1 MTVGYFVR
9 SKVVLL
15 ATLASLAV
23 PALSFSEEQATPS
36 GVEEA
41 QVEEQTLAP
50 EVRTD
55 VEPPPSPPV
64 FSSPPRGVNRYDA
77 MRAAPGT
84 AVLNFNEAGIRDI
97 LRTIG
102 ELTGK
107 NFILAPGV
115 NARISVQTARP
126 VPREEVFG
134 IFESLLEVNGL
145 AAVRSGKYYKIVP
158 AASARQ
164 HSVAAAE
171 DFGKGNPGSEEG
183 MTSLVVPVEFI
194 SAADLMAVLKPM
206 VSAAGNV
213 TAVPRS
219 NTVII
224 TDSAPNVR
232 NHLELIRILDVDAFE
247 RFEVSLLPLKN
258 VDAKTMHRE
267 LAEVLAALG
276 MGKDASQLAVIPIE
290 RLNSLVIISAPGGAR
305 ESVARWVESLDVPSS
320 SEQSSLHIYYVK
332 NDKASNLKALLE
344 QVYEGK
350 KSIAVATAS
359 SAAGQPNTAA
369 EAQAVSK
376 SVSSGD
382 KGISIYIYEPANAL
396 VVRSSQ
402 GEYLSVLE
410 ILKELDRP
418 PRQVLIDALI
428 AEVKLDESTRFG
440 IQWSVLSG
448 DFNIQHNTGLFSSV
462 IQNPGAVTQTP
473 IGAAAPAGLSVFAT
487 DSSRFFAAIQA
498 LATDGKVDI
507 LSNPHVVA
515 DRRHRDIRDNPE
527 HRVQENRRHT
537 DGHPAHNGL
546 RHGGP
551 QHKAGGQRQVDRQD
565 HRERHVPVLR
575 QEGSR
580 DGRRRQGQG
589 DARHRRA
596 HSGEVRQLFLRHPVF
611 QQGAHNRE
619 PFQVYREFEEQDRAR
634 HTPEADRA
642 YEPRGGRQRH
652 HGVQGQAE
660 GGEKTTE
667 GVLVMV
673 RPQKTRRNRR
683 VFFYFSLFFDK
694 RRRVLNH

>member
-15 ATLASLAV
+15 ASLALFAA
-23 PALSFSEEQATPS
+23 PSFSFSEEQVPPS
-36 GVEEA
+36 GADVSVEE
-41 QVEEQTLAP
+41 ETLAP
-50 EVRTD
+50 EERAAD
-55 VEPPPSPPV
+55 EPQPSPPV
-64 FSSPPRGVNRYDA
+64 FSAPPRGVNRYDS
-77 MRAAPGT
+77 MRAEPGT

-171 DFGKGNPGSEEG
+171 GFGKGNPGNEEG

-194 SAADLMAVLKPM
+194 SAADLLAVLKPM

-276 MGKDASQLAVIPIE
+276 MGKDSSQLAVIPIE

-305 ESVARWVESLDVPSS
+305 ESVAKWVESLDVPSS

-376 SVSSGD
+376 SVSTGD

-507 LSNPHVVA
+507 LSNPHVVVKNYEKA
-515 DRRHRDIRDNPE
+515 SISVGSDEPVSTQSSQTAVTGTSGIIQNIEYRKTGVILTVIPHI
-527 HRVQENRRHT
+527 T
-537 DGHPAHNGL
+537 DSGMVAL
-546 RHGGP
+546 SI
-551 QHKAGGQRQVDRQD
+551 
-565 HRERHVPVLR
+565 R
-575 QEGSR
+575 QEVSDKSTDRTIGNATYPSFAKREAETAVVARDKETLVIGGLIQERFDNSSSGIPFFSKVPIIGNLFKSTANSR
-580 DGRRRQGQG
+580 SKTELVILLKPTVLTSPEEAASATREFRDKLK
-589 DARHRRA
+589 A
-596 HSGEVRQLFLRHPVF
+596 VKRQLK
-611 QQGAHNRE
+611 E
-619 PFQVYREFEEQDRAR
+619 Y
-634 HTPEADRA
+634 
-642 YEPRGGRQRH
+642 
-652 HGVQGQAE
+652 
-660 GGEKTTE
+660 
-667 GVLVMV
+667 
-673 RPQKTRRNRR
+673 
-683 VFFYFSLFFDK
+683 
-694 RRRVLNH
+694 

>member
-9 SKVVLL
+9 HKVVLL
-15 ATLASLAV
+15 ASLALLAA
-23 PALSFSEEQATPS
+23 PAVSLSEDQAPLS
-36 GVEEA
+36 GTDSTVEE
-41 QVEEQTLAP
+41 ETLAP
-50 EVRTD
+50 EARD
-55 VEPPPSPPV
+55 ALEPPPSPPV
-64 FSSPPRGVNRYDA
+64 FSNPPRGVNRYDA
-77 MRAAPGT
+77 MRAEPGT

-126 VPREEVFG
+126 VPREDVFG

-171 DFGKGNPGSEEG
+171 DFGKGNPANEEG

-376 SVSSGD
+376 SVSTGD

-402 GEYLSVLE
+402 GEYLSILE

-507 LSNPHVVA
+507 LSNPHVVVKNYEKA
-515 DRRHRDIRDNPE
+515 SISVGSDEPVSTQSSQTAVTGTSGIIQNIEYRKTGVILTVIPHI
-527 HRVQENRRHT
+527 T
-537 DGHPAHNGL
+537 DSGMVAL
-546 RHGGP
+546 SI
-551 QHKAGGQRQVDRQD
+551 
-565 HRERHVPVLR
+565 R
-575 QEGSR
+575 QEVSDKSTDRTIGNATYPSFAKREAETAVVARDKETLVIGGLIQERFDNSSSGIPFFSKVPIIGNLFKSTANSR
-580 DGRRRQGQG
+580 SKTELVILLKPTVLTSPEEAASATREFRDKLK
-589 DARHRRA
+589 A
-596 HSGEVRQLFLRHPVF
+596 VKRQLK
-611 QQGAHNRE
+611 E
-619 PFQVYREFEEQDRAR
+619 Y
-634 HTPEADRA
+634 
-642 YEPRGGRQRH
+642 
-652 HGVQGQAE
+652 
-660 GGEKTTE
+660 
-667 GVLVMV
+667 
-673 RPQKTRRNRR
+673 
-683 VFFYFSLFFDK
+683 
-694 RRRVLNH
+694 

>member
-50 EVRTD
+50 EARTD

-77 MRAAPGT
+77 MRAEPGT

-507 LSNPHVVA
+507 LSNPHVVVKNYEKA
-515 DRRHRDIRDNPE
+515 SISVGSDEPVSTQSSQTAVTGTSGIIQNIEYRKTGVILTVIPHI
-527 HRVQENRRHT
+527 T
-537 DGHPAHNGL
+537 DSGMVAL
-546 RHGGP
+546 SI
-551 QHKAGGQRQVDRQD
+551 
-565 HRERHVPVLR
+565 R
-575 QEGSR
+575 QEVSDKSTDRTIGNATYPSFAKREAETAVVARDKETLVIGGLIQERFDNSSSGIPFFSKVPIIGNLFKSTANSR
-580 DGRRRQGQG
+580 SKTELVILLKPTVLTSPEEAASATREFRDKLK
-589 DARHRRA
+589 A
-596 HSGEVRQLFLRHPVF
+596 VKRQLK
-611 QQGAHNRE
+611 E
-619 PFQVYREFEEQDRAR
+619 Y
-634 HTPEADRA
+634 
-642 YEPRGGRQRH
+642 
-652 HGVQGQAE
+652 
-660 GGEKTTE
+660 
-667 GVLVMV
+667 
-673 RPQKTRRNRR
+673 
-683 VFFYFSLFFDK
+683 
-694 RRRVLNH
+694 